1 MRNLRLTLAGL
12 VTLATIGTVSLSTGV
27 SAQRVITADAGVV
40 QDVDQRR

>member
-12 VTLATIGTVSLSTGV
+12 VTLATIGTVSLSASVG
-27 SAQRVITADAGVV
+27 QRLVAADARVV